1 MFLEGTSAL
10 TAPFP
15 SQLLTEVTNK
25 VIERKDWDK
34 LRVLYIGGGGPSTQA
49 LGRGGLATNIDA
61 SSVPLGEVIHHFHS
75 KQPVLMSALLEN
87 GASANKIGGS
97 QIIPL
102 EEALKR
108 GDLPLVE
115 KLLQKGGNCCVAS
128 HDGDPMIHKALKKG
142 LQNGIY

>member
-15 SQLLTEVTNK
+15 SHLLKEVTNK

-75 KQPVLMSALLEN
+75 KQPLLMFALLEN
-87 GASANKIGGS
+87 GASANKIEGS

-102 EEALKR
+102 EEALKTE
-108 GDLPLVE
+108 DLPLVE
-115 KLLQKGGNCCVAS
+115 KLVRMGGNCCVAS
-128 HDGDPMIHKALKKG
+128 HDGDPIIHKSLKKD
-142 LQNGIY
+142 LENGIY